1 MTLTQ
6 HLNQMK
12 LSAFIAIAAVIG
24 GSYLIPVP
32 AVAADCS
39 AMKIENQIEDQRS
52 TNELLEF
59 QAANRTASRQQRE
72 NAISSG
78 MRPQLAATAQE
89 VDDAFRAIAEQDLW
103 TSQQKDKLKR
113 DSEFKIQCM

>member
-1 MTLTQ
+1 M
-6 HLNQMK
+6 
-12 LSAFIAIAAVIG
+12 
-24 GSYLIPVP
+24 IPVP

-52 TNELLEF
+52 TNELLEL

-78 MRPQLAATAQE
+78 MRPQLAATSQE
-89 VDDAFRAIAEQDLW
+89 FDDAFRAIAEQDLW
-103 TSQQKDKLKR
+103 ASQQKDKLKR

>member
-1 MTLTQ
+1 
-6 HLNQMK
+6 MK
-12 LSAFIAIAAVIG
+12 LSTFIAIAAVI
-24 GSYLIPVP
+24 SSSFLIPIP

-39 AMKIENQIEDQRS
+39 AMKIENQIADQRS
-52 TNELLEF
+52 ANQLLEL
-59 QAANRTASRQQRE
+59 QAANRSASQQQRE

-78 MRPQLAATAQE
+78 IRPQLAATAQD